1 MKWSLKIGRFA
12 GIDVFVHVT
21 FFLLVG
27 WVALMHWQEGQS
39 VPATLSGVILILAI
53 FVCVV
58 LHEYG
63 HALMARRYGIPT
75 RDIILLPVGGVARL
89 EKMPTQPIQELW
101 VALAGPAV
109 NVAIA
114 MGLYLWLNLTA
125 SWEPVQSLTV
135 STGPFLERLMF
146 VNIFMIAFN
155 MLPAFPMDG
164 GRILRALL
172 ALRMEYGRATHIAA
186 SFGRGMAILFGAI
199 GFLYSPLL
207 IVIAFFVWIGAGQ
220 EAAMA
225 QMKASI
231 GDIPAHQAMVRDF
244 KVLSSDDSLRRAVE
258 FTLGGYHKDFP
269 VVSGGV
275 LEGILRQTDLYK
287 ALSERDALAS
297 RVASVERG
305 RLITVD
311 AADPLDSV
319 AAKFVDCECNSL
331 PVTQDGKLVG
341 LVTTDNLS
349 AIMLIQ
355 AAAAN

>member
-27 WVALMHWQEGQS
+27 WVALMHWQDGQS
-39 VPATLSGVILILAI
+39 VSAALSGVMFIFAI
-53 FVCVV
+53 FLCVV

-63 HALMARRYGIPT
+63 HALMARRYGYPT

-89 EKMPTQPIQELW
+89 EKMPTEPIQELW

-109 NVAIA
+109 NIIIA
-114 MGLYLWLNLTA
+114 VTLYVWLNVTA

-172 ALRMEYGRATHIAA
+172 ALRMEYGRATRIAA
-186 SFGRGMAILFGAI
+186 SIGRGMAVLFGAI

-207 IVIAFFVWIGAGQ
+207 IIIAIFVWIGAGR
-220 EAAMA
+220 EAVMA
-225 QMKASI
+225 EMKSTI
-231 GDIPAHQAMVRDF
+231 GGIPAHQAMVRDF
-244 KVLSSDDSLRRAVE
+244 KVLSTDDSLQRAVE
-258 FTLGGYHKDFP
+258 FTLGGYHRDFP
-269 VVSGGV
+269 VVSGGI

-287 ALSERDALAS
+287 ALSEQGALAS

-311 AADPLDSV
+311 ATDPLDSV
-319 AAKFVDCECNSL
+319 AAKFVDCDCNSL

-341 LVTTDNLS
+341 LVTADNLS
-349 AIMLIQ
+349 AIMRTQ
-355 AAAAN
+355 AAVAN